1 MTSAQ
6 LHTST
11 GSGKIVSGEFS
22 LFASLE
28 QQIKNYDKAM
38 NKAIEETLTV
48 EKKHLRDTLS
58 NHPDWSDKVDK
69 ASVALTP
76 GGINY
81 SVDHE
86 DAQDLEYGNPMRNTV
101 ATGTLRSIAKRRSY
115 EISKEFMSRVAKG
128 LS

>member
-6 LHTST
+6 MHTST

-28 QQIKNYDKAM
+28 QQIKKYDKAM
-38 NKAIEETLTV
+38 DGAIKETLTV
-48 EKKHLRDTLS
+48 EKDYLRNTLS

-69 ASVALTP
+69 ASVALTA

-101 ATGTLRSIAKRRSY
+101 ATGVLRSTAKRRSY
-115 EISKEFMSRVAKG
+115 DVSKEFMNRVAKG
-128 LS
+128 LL

>member
-6 LHTST
+6 MHTST

-48 EKKHLRDTLS
+48 EKEHLRDTLS
-58 NHPDWSDKVDK
+58 SHPDWADK
-69 ASVALTP
+69 ADKSSVSLTP

-115 EISKEFMSRVAKG
+115 DISKEFMSRVAKG